1 MSLLTLSELLKHDR
15 RGRWLHRLRHNGHLQ
30 QYVNGL
36 ATMDRVE
43 AEAALGGRAWGAQ
56 GAYSDLGLDPT
67 TALGIQAGLPGFGG
81 NDAWGTRGVSRFPG
95 ADEVGIVDGT
105 PLPTGDTQ
113 QVNVRG
119 LASAF
124 ECTLSL
130 LIRVGSVPDGCL
142 ALTEYGVVS
151 VLANLRW
158 LRQAV
163 EKARSLP
170 IEGPAAAMYMQ
181 QRFVRLAPVLQLLSA
196 MLSARPNDLR
206 VSEQVCTFVKDALPL
221 FQSLLRMCGPL
232 DAKPS
237 LTIIR
242 LTTLVVNCLA
252 LAAASPGA
260 KLETMVRPR
269 WCRAHRGATRLCAH
283 TQPHRSWPRVLAG
296 GPRAGHGRSQGVC
309 QVLRQPSRWV
319 HGGPRRWWRG
329 CRRPLHGPPRW
340 LAAMVDAR

>member
-1 MSLLTLSELLKHDR
+1 MSLLTLAELLKHDR
-15 RGRWLHRLRHNGHLQ
+15 RGRWLHRMRHNGHLQ

-43 AEAALGGRAWGAQ
+43 AEAALGGRAWGRQ

-67 TALGIQAGLPGFGG
+67 TALGIQAGLPGFRGRDMSG
-81 NDAWGTRGVSRFPG
+81 AGVSRFPG
-95 ADEVGIVDGT
+95 AGEVGIVDGT
-105 PLPTGDTQ
+105 PLPTGDGQ

-130 LIRVGSVPDGCL
+130 LILVGSVPDGCL

-196 MLSARPNDLR
+196 MLSARPNDQR
-206 VSEQVCTFVKDALPL
+206 VTEQVCTFVKDALPL

-232 DAKPS
+232 DSKPS

-252 LAAASPGA
+252 LAAASPDA
-260 KLETMVRPR
+260 KLEQMVRCPAPFPQPPGR
-269 WCRAHRGATRLCAH
+269 RVASTSWSLLAVGMRLTTACVGDAG
-283 TQPHRSWPRVLAG
+283 WP
-296 GPRAGHGRSQGVC
+296 
-309 QVLRQPSRWV
+309 
-319 HGGPRRWWRG
+319 
-329 CRRPLHGPPRW
+329 
-340 LAAMVDAR
+340 